1 MLIRIL
7 ILRNGLNIE
16 IRVIDTIILLTDI
29 IVWVLIVITK
39 PTMNIM
45 NKQPIFTICDSSD
58 DEDATQLNEPVKKI
72 VLATSAVKLQL
83 QGKEIR
89 LIMQF
94 ANVYGWR
101 GVCKAMENEMNLIFT
116 TLKPTEE
123 AIFCLIERPLGEV
136 ANHIFNKSGR
146 LQNLQVADFTHLRSN
161 TIGVQSAGLYF
172 FMRRLAQYCPNLV
185 QIRTSDTNNLFFEI
199 KGFTRFLSEIHAV
212 KGISPTQVIDIV
224 LAGLMYNDIN
234 VLYRFVYADIPAS
247 CYTKLLKRIKMY
259 YVNEKYEA
267 EVMICGQL
275 SPNRLRFIIELTEQQ
290 EGINSRNPVVMVY
303 RVTDI
308 IVL

>member
-1 MLIRIL
+1 
-7 ILRNGLNIE
+7 
-16 IRVIDTIILLTDI
+16 
-29 IVWVLIVITK
+29 
-39 PTMNIM
+39 M

-58 DEDATQLNEPVKKI
+58 DEDATQLNEPIKKV
-72 VLATSAVKLQL
+72 VLATSTVKLQL
-83 QGKEIR
+83 NGKEMR

-101 GVCKAMENEMNLIFT
+101 GVCKEMEKEMNFIFT

-123 AIFCLIERPLGEV
+123 AILQLIERPLGEV
-136 ANHIFNKSGR
+136 ANYIFNKSGR

-185 QIRTSDTNNLFFEI
+185 QIRTSDFNNLFFDI

-212 KGISPTQVIDIV
+212 KQISPTQVIDIV
-224 LAGLMYNDIN
+224 LAALMYNDIT

-247 CYTKLLKRIKMY
+247 CYTKLLKRIKMC

-275 SPNRLRFIIELTEQQ
+275 SSNRLRFILESTEQQ
-290 EGINSRNPVVMVY
+290 EGIHSRNPVAMVW

-308 IVL
+308 VVI